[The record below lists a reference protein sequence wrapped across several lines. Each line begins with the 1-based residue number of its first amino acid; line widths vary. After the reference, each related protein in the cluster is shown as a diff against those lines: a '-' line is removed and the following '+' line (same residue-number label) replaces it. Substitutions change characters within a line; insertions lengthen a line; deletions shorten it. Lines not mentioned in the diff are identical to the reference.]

1 MVAIAT
7 FFMGSAFAAIADTI
21 FLAGPQHPAVVS
33 HW

>member
-7 FFMGSAFAAIADTI
+7 FFMGSAFAAIAATI
-21 FLAGPQHPAVVS
+21 FLAVRYHPAFVN